1 MVAPTRE
8 GCQRTARLPETPH
21 APVVR
26 PRGPPLKTPGLLGDE
41 IPASPAAG
49 ARHNSQDLRHLIRR
63 QHKALPVVMLN
74 KGHRKAVAATVQTPE
89 WKRAYRMR
97 TGIERLFGR
106 LKSHRRL
113 DSVTVRGRYKV
124 TVHSLL
130 PMIVAQAWALAVPE
144 SPRQL
149 MRAA

>member
-1 MVAPTRE
+1 MSTRFN
-8 GCQRTARLPETPH
+8 
-21 APVVR
+21 
-26 PRGPPLKTPGLLGDE
+26 
-41 IPASPAAG
+41 PASVAADAG
-49 ARHNSQDLRHLIRR
+49 YSSKDIRRLIRR
-63 QHKALPVVMLN
+63 QYKALPVIMPN
-74 KGHRKAVAATVQTPE
+74 RGHLKAVRTTVKTPE
-89 WKRAYRMR
+89 WRRVYGMR

-149 MRAA
+149 VRAA